1 MIKAILLAA
10 GQSKRLKGQN
20 KLIKKFK
27 SIPLIN
33 HVLGSLLKSKVNKII
48 IVIGYQKE
56 KIKKIVKK
64 NKKILYVNNKNY
76 KKGISS
82 SIKSGLVK
90 IFKKDKGFIIVQ
102 SDMPFIKT
110 SDINKIFDSIK
121 KGKHLVHALSFK
133 NKIGNPI
140 GFDISTINKFKKI
153 KGDVGAKFLVKK
165 LKKNTNFIN
174 VKSNKIFKDFEII
187 FPSDITKFP
196 FTIVAIG
203 KPFTL

>member
-90 IFKKDKGFIIVQ
+90 IFKKAG
-102 SDMPFIKT
+102 
-110 SDINKIFDSIK
+110 
-121 KGKHLVHALSFK
+121 
-133 NKIGNPI
+133 
-140 GFDISTINKFKKI
+140 
-153 KGDVGAKFLVKK
+153 
-165 LKKNTNFIN
+165 
-174 VKSNKIFKDFEII
+174 
-187 FPSDITKFP
+187 
-196 FTIVAIG
+196 
-203 KPFTL
+203 

>member
-76 KKGISS
+76 KKGISY
-82 SIKSGLVK
+82 SIKSGLGK
-90 IFKKDKGFIIVQ
+90 IFKNDKGFIIVQ

-110 SDINKIFDSIK
+110 SDINKIYNSIK
-121 KGKHLVHALSFK
+121 KGKYLVHSLSFK

-140 GFDISTINKFKKI
+140 GFDISTLNKFKKI

-174 VKSNKIFKDFEII
+174 VKSNKIFKDFDLSRD
-187 FPSDITKFP
+187 FN
-196 FTIVAIG
+196 
-203 KPFTL
+203 

>member
-64 NKKILYVNNKNY
+64 NKKISTTRKENLTKIWNKE
-76 KKGISS
+76 KEI
-82 SIKSGLVK
+82 
-90 IFKKDKGFIIVQ
+90 
-102 SDMPFIKT
+102 
-110 SDINKIFDSIK
+110 
-121 KGKHLVHALSFK
+121 KGKEK
-133 NKIGNPI
+133 
-140 GFDISTINKFKKI
+140 
-153 KGDVGAKFLVKK
+153 
-165 LKKNTNFIN
+165 
-174 VKSNKIFKDFEII
+174 
-187 FPSDITKFP
+187 
-196 FTIVAIG
+196 
-203 KPFTL
+203 